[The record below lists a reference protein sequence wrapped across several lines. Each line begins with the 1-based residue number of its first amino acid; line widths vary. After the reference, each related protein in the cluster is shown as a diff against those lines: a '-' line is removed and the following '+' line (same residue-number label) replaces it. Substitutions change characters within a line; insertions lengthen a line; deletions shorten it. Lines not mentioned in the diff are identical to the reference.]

1 MSAWHH
7 PNGAPYV
14 GSPLRPGLG
23 EARDGPMPNIYRL
36 PVAQSRPNRV
46 APRTTDVRPCAP
58 GHGGG
63 VKAFKFPWSPALA
76 DDSCFTPGRTAL
88 PGNSKLEAPS
98 PASPRRAAGI
108 GNLKAPAGEQY
119 FCRWQWLRLVL
130 TSGRLQ
136 CYLEIVAAP
145 APAEPPGGARSPSPR
160 SIASPAMGPG

>member
-1 MSAWHH
+1 MARCPIYTGCLWPS
-7 PNGAPYV
+7 PGRT
-14 GSPLRPGLG
+14 GSPREQLMSGLARPVTAVGLRLSSFRGRRHSQTTAALLPG
-23 EARDGPMPNIYRL
+23 
-36 PVAQSRPNRV
+36 
-46 APRTTDVRPCAP
+46 
-58 GHGGG
+58 
-63 VKAFKFPWSPALA
+63 
-76 DDSCFTPGRTAL
+76 TAL

-136 CYLEIVAAP
+136 CYLDIVAAP